1 MSTPLTDLEIEALK
15 LPLRERVRLAD
26 HLLASVCADPEVDEA
41 WAAEVQRRM
50 AAVEAGA
57 PSSPPNPRLRE
68 LGKRWRESAS
78 HG

>member
-15 LPLRERVRLAD
+15 LPLRERARLAD

-57 PSSPPNPRLRE
+57 TLIAA
-68 LGKRWRESAS
+68 ESALARARKTLA
-78 HG
+78 